1 VNELPAENFLA
12 ETNEWLSTR
21 IGLSFPKERWPELQK
36 RIHLAAQELGLGS
49 GEALLQWLRSV
60 VPNRHQIEVL
70 ASHLTVGETYF
81 FREQA
86 LFEVLESQVLSPLIA
101 ARRGQERRLRIW
113 SAGCASGEEPY
124 SIAIVL
130 HKLLADLKEWK
141 VTILATDINPS
152 FLAKAAA
159 GAYGKWSF
167 RGTPA
172 SILDR
177 YFRKARDGRLETLPE
192 IRKMVQLA
200 YLNLAEDTYPSLATN
215 TNAMDVILCRN
226 VLMYFAPGRAK
237 QILAKLQRSLVDGG
251 WLILGPSELSLVPP
265 DGLARVDFSDAIL
278 YRKGDGH
285 STRPEVRQTGA
296 EAPLSLLPP
305 WEPVYAQRAS
315 VSEADPPALSAGLVS
330 TPSGPVGEGSPLSTL
345 DEARELYQ
353 AGRYPEAAEKLREQD
368 SPEAMALLVRCLA
381 NEGRLTEALLSCER
395 ALAAVP
401 GDAGLRYLRATILQE
416 EGRIEEAA
424 RSLRQALYLDPT
436 FVLAH
441 FAQGNL
447 ALQRGRRRDA
457 LKHFRN
463 ALSGLADYPQGEIL
477 PESEG
482 ISAGRL
488 AELIQSTPLG
498 RELA

>member
-1 VNELPAENFLA
+1 
-12 ETNEWLSTR
+12 
-21 IGLSFPKERWPELQK
+21 
-36 RIHLAAQELGLGS
+36 
-49 GEALLQWLRSV
+49 
-60 VPNRHQIEVL
+60 
-70 ASHLTVGETYF
+70 
-81 FREQA
+81 
-86 LFEVLESQVLSPLIA
+86 
-101 ARRGQERRLRIW
+101 
-113 SAGCASGEEPY
+113 
-124 SIAIVL
+124 
-130 HKLLADLKEWK
+130 
-141 VTILATDINPS
+141 
-152 FLAKAAA
+152 
-159 GAYGKWSF
+159 
-167 RGTPA
+167 
-172 SILDR
+172 
-177 YFRKARDGRLETLPE
+177 
-192 IRKMVQLA
+192 
-200 YLNLAEDTYPSLATN
+200 
-215 TNAMDVILCRN
+215 
-226 VLMYFAPGRAK
+226 
-237 QILAKLQRSLVDGG
+237 
-251 WLILGPSELSLVPP
+251 
-265 DGLARVDFSDAIL
+265 
-278 YRKGDGH
+278 
-285 STRPEVRQTGA
+285 
-296 EAPLSLLPP
+296 
-305 WEPVYAQRAS
+305 
-315 VSEADPPALSAGLVS
+315 
-330 TPSGPVGEGSPLSTL
+330 L

>member
-1 VNELPAENFLA
+1 VSELPAENYLA
-12 ETNEWLSTR
+12 ETNEWLSAR
-21 IGLSFPKERWPELQK
+21 IGLSFPKERWPELHK
-36 RIHLAAQELGLGS
+36 RIQLAAKELGLGS
-49 GEALLQWLRSV
+49 GEDLLQWLRSV
-60 VPNRHQIEVL
+60 APDRRQIEVL

-86 LFEVLESQVLSPLIA
+86 LFEVLESHVLPPLIQ
-101 ARRGQERRLRIW
+101 ARREADRRLRIW

-124 SIAIVL
+124 SIAILL
-130 HKLLADLKEWK
+130 HRLLADFKEWN

-159 GAYGKWSF
+159 GVFGTWSF

-172 SILDR
+172 WILDR

-192 IRKMVQLA
+192 VRKMVQLA

-226 VLMYFAPGRAK
+226 VLMYFAPGPAQ

-251 WLILGPSELSLVPP
+251 WLILGLSELSLLDSSP
-265 DGLARVDFSDAIL
+265 LARVTFSDVIL
-278 YRKGDGH
+278 YRKDEGRAWQEAGGSDFRAQH
-285 STRPEVRQTGA
+285 IDSLSTDYALAAAAFG
-296 EAPLSLLPP
+296 S
-305 WEPVYAQRAS
+305 EPVPAPTLGAAFPVTADDQAS
-315 VSEADPPALSAGLVS
+315 SSPSALEHSL
-330 TPSGPVGEGSPLSTL
+330 
-345 DEARELYQ
+345 ELYQ
-353 AGRYPEAAEKLREQD
+353 EGRYAEAFERLRDER
-368 SPEAMALLVRCLA
+368 SPAAMVLRARCLA
-381 NEGRLTEALLSCER
+381 NEGQLPQAIQWCER
-395 ALAAVP
+395 ALAAEP

-416 EGRIEEAA
+416 QGRIEEAA
-424 RSLRQALYLDPT
+424 HSLRQALYLDPT

-447 ALQRGRRRDA
+447 ALQRGRRREA
-457 LKHFRN
+457 RKHFRN
-463 ALSGLADYPQGEIL
+463 ALSGLAEYPDGEVL

-482 ISAGRL
+482 ITAGRL

-498 RELA
+498 KELE